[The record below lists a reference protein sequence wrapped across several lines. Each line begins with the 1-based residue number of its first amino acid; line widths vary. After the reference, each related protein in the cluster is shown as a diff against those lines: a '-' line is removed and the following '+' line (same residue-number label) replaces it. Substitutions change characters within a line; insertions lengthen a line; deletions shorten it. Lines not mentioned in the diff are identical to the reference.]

1 MISFYVKLELFIFVL
16 CFHVMIQIVIFHQ
29 FNSSQVIGM
38 QHQLKTGSVK
48 VFQEN
53 WICIFV
59 LIQQIFP
66 IWFWELLF
74 LTLLLT
80 KLQFQ
85 NQPSNFHFK
94 WDQTRL
100 QIQQFLSDNC
110 KLIAITSIYIFDLTL
125 KSILIYS
132 KSLRISIIFT
142 MDIFV

>member
-1 MISFYVKLELFIFVL
+1 MSNWNFFYFCAVL
-16 CFHVMIQIVIFHQ
+16 SCYDSNCHLPSI
-29 FNSSQVIGM
+29 NSSQVIGM
-38 QHQLKTGSVK
+38 LYQLKTGSVK
-48 VFQEN
+48 VFQGN
-53 WICIFV
+53 WTWIFV
-59 LIQQIFP
+59 LIQHIFP

-110 KLIAITSIYIFDLTL
+110 KLIVITSIYIFDLAL
-125 KSILIYS
+125 KSNLIYS